1 MSFSMV
7 LILNI
12 LYRK

>member
-7 LILNI
+7 LLLNI